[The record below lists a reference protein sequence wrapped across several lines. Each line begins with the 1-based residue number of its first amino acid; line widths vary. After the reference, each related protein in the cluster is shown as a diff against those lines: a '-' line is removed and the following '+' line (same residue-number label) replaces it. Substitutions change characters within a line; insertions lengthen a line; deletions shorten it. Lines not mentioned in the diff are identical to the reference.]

1 MKVLV
6 EFDLTCPKHLA
17 LFRDVQAKMHAE
29 ELPEVT
35 KEAVETLLGSGIT
48 EKAAVTTADVRAA
61 LKQLLEHDETQ
72 GLEMIDHWR
81 TVFGV
86 GNINEF
92 NGDQCALALNQIN
105 KAIQHKEVL
114 ANGMP

>member
-35 KEAVETLLGSGIT
+35 KQAVEIHLGSGIT
-48 EKAAVTTADVRAA
+48 EKAAVTAADVRAA
-61 LKQLLEHDETQ
+61 LKQLLEYDEDQ
-72 GLEMIDHWR
+72 GLKLIDHWVATF
-81 TVFGV
+81 TVA
-86 GNINEF
+86 NINDF